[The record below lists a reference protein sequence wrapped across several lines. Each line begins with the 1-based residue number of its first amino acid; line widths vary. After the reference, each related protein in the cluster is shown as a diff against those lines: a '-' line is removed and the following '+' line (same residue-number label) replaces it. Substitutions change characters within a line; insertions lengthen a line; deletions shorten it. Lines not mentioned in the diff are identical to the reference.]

1 MTSPRLYLLSALSL
15 AAAGWVCLTSAGAVS
30 VRPHFTDVA
39 PRSDFKYLSNNDLHG
54 RKYFPQP
61 MCGGIAILD
70 YDNDGRMDIF
80 FTNGAKLPE
89 LKKTDASFYHLLLR
103 NKGDGTFEDVT
114 KRAGLLGE
122 NLDFSFGV
130 AAGDYDND
138 GFTDL
143 FIANAG
149 RNALYHNNGNGTFTD
164 VTDSSG
170 LGGKPKIPSA
180 CRPPGSITTATD
192 ARTLCCR
199 ITPSGLRP

>member
-1 MTSPRLYLLSALSL
+1 MRPSPISL
-15 AAAGWVCLTSAGAVS
+15 ALAGAADAGLLFS
-30 VRPHFTDVA
+30 LTGERPRFTDIA
-39 PRSDFKYLSNNDLHG
+39 PPSPFSYITNNHYTG

-89 LKKTDASFYHLLLR
+89 LKKTDASFYHLLLH

-114 KRAGLLGE
+114 KKTGLLGE

-170 LGGKPKIPSA
+170 LGAKPKD
-180 CRPPGSITTATD
+180 T
-192 ARTLCCR
+192 
-199 ITPSGLRP
+199 